1 MRGTGYVFRSLST
14 SRTGFFPVQ
23 SAYPLHVLVWQL
35 KIEDAEVF
43 PHPFPVRRFGNHGNA
58 QLDQILQGYLRR
70 SLVVGETEGTE
81 YGIAEEIVFPGG
93 KGAPGLH
100 VRTVLFHFLKQSPLL
115 KEDMGLDLIDRRNHR
130 AGTQERFVAG
140 CVEIGNAY
148 GLEPPGPVGLFQRGI
163 HFFRFPIRLMDQQQV
178 NEVELQGVQ

>member
-1 MRGTGYVFRSLST
+1 MSSVRSVPAEQ
-14 SRTGFFPVQ
+14 GFSPVQ

-100 VRTVLFHFLKQSPLL
+100 VRTVLFHFLKQSLL
-115 KEDMGLDLIDRRNHR
+115 LEENMSLDLIDRWNHG
-130 AGTQERFVAG
+130 AGTQKLFVTG
-140 CVEIGNAY
+140 RIEIGNAY
-148 GLEPPGPVGLFQRGI
+148 GSEPSGSVCLFQRGI
-163 HFFRFPIRLMDQQQV
+163 HFFRFPIRLMNQQQV